1 MGYTEG
7 VHQLSTGIS
16 VSEQVRMSRRDFLPP
31 WAITL
36 SANYVLNPTT
46 DDFGHLV
53 VAYGKLYTPGFAKH
67 HSLSVAASYQTSIG
81 GFQSKA
87 VLSSLAYKST
97 RLVPRGFSSY
107 DISNDHYLATSINY
121 QLPIWYP
128 DGGWEGVIYFKRLRL
143 NIGADYASFRNRAFS
158 KGEGDIINYRKR
170 IGSVGL
176 DLGVDFNLFA
186 LPNSATVSATL
197 SVYRKMVYS
206 PTKSGKMYFSFGLG
220 LPF

>member
-1 MGYTEG
+1 M
-7 VHQLSTGIS
+7 VMVQ
-16 VSEQVRMSRRDFLPP
+16 R
-31 WAITL
+31 
-36 SANYVLNPTT
+36 
-46 DDFGHLV
+46 
-53 VAYGKLYTPGFAKH
+53 
-67 HSLSVAASYQTSIG
+67 SLSVAASYQTSIG

-186 LPNSATVSATL
+186 LPNSATVSATFSL
-197 SVYRKMVYS
+197 YRKMVYS